1 MKPVFLPGG
10 VRWRAMNH
18 RVLPGGVHAHC
29 ALLIFF
35 SAFDKL
41 SKNLFMGSAAT
52 LLYYLLTGSA

>member
-1 MKPVFLPGG
+1 
-10 VRWRAMNH
+10 MNH

>member
-1 MKPVFLPGG
+1 VGRWAGTSEGCVFLPGQ
-10 VRWRAMNH
+10 VRWRTMNH

-41 SKNLFMGSAAT
+41 SKSLFMGSAAT
-52 LLYYLLTGSA
+52 